1 MLASLLFTAAA
12 IVLLKRARGSAGWTV
27 AALALLP
34 LVALVGLAAVAP
46 GYLPSLLVANSGTT
60 AMVGSVGIEILAA
73 LWLTWAIR
81 RKV

>member
-12 IVLLKRARGSAGWTV
+12 IVLLKRARVSAGWTV
-27 AALALLP
+27 ATLALVP
-34 LVALVGLAAVAP
+34 LVALMALAAVAP
-46 GYLPSLLVANSGTT
+46 GYLPSLLAAESGS
-60 AMVGSVGIEILAA
+60 AAIASSVGTEILAA